1 MRSIPITSPARTVL
15 DLASELADL
24 HLEQAIGESFA
35 RLRVTKTK
43 LLALID
49 LHPRH
54 RGAARLGAQLRG
66 MPARTRSRA
75 ERRLLDLIRDA
86 GLPEPEVNAKVGS
99 WEVDLLWRDQGLAVE
114 IDGYDSHSS
123 PRAFE
128 RDYRKNAE
136 LEAGG
141 LQVLRVSADQV
152 RGEPE
157 ITLARIQRRLG
168 L

>member
-1 MRSIPITSPARTVL
+1 MAAVLACAGSALSHQPAGHVWKLLPYLPKPRLQHVTVTRGNPRGRSGIRVHRTALTPQERTTMRSIPITSPARTVL

-66 MPARTRSRA
+66 MPAAPARA
-75 ERRLLDLIRDA
+75 
-86 GLPEPEVNAKVGS
+86 PNAACS
-99 WEVDLLWRDQGLAVE
+99 
-114 IDGYDSHSS
+114 
-123 PRAFE
+123 
-128 RDYRKNAE
+128 
-136 LEAGG
+136 
-141 LQVLRVSADQV
+141 
-152 RGEPE
+152 
-157 ITLARIQRRLG
+157 T
-168 L
+168 